1 MRRTDLEVT
10 DLNQL
15 EDILRSCDVVRVAA
29 QDEQGLFIFPLNF
42 GYALE
47 GDQLTL
53 YVHSTP
59 RGRKAAAFRTACP
72 AAFEMDCGHALR
84 TADAACD
91 HSFTY
96 RSIMGSGVIRT
107 LEDREEKRAALNAI
121 ARHMTGRTWDMPD
134 QAVDNTAV
142 FALRAEQWSGKRN
155 QPR

>member
-1 MRRTDLEVT
+1 MRRTDLEVR
-10 DLNQL
+10 DLTQL
-15 EDILRSCDVVRVAA
+15 EEILQACDVIRIAA

-42 GYALE
+42 GYQLE
-47 GDQLTL
+47 GDKLTL

-59 RGRKAAAFRTACP
+59 KGRKAAAFQKACA

-96 RSIMGSGVIRT
+96 RSIMGSGTICT
-107 LEDREEKRAALNAI
+107 LEDREAKRAALNAI
-121 ARHMTGRTWDMPD
+121 ALHMTGRTWEMPD

-142 FALRAEQWSGKRN
+142 FALQVKEWAGKSN
-155 QPR
+155 QPH